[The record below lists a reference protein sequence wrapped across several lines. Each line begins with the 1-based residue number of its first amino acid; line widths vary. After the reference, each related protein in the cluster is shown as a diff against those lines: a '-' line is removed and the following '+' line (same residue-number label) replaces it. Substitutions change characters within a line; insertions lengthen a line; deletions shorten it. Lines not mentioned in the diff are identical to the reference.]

1 MLFMLRTER
10 QMSQLTIDDLI
21 RVRSIYRTIRR
32 ERGDTFASLPREA
45 DWLLFRYV
53 RSDSI
58 RRMAAVT
65 FSDPPVI
72 ALHPLAFAWEN
83 TLLLKGLIHHELCH
97 LICGHQAGHGEEFQ
111 ALEQAWLS
119 YQPYVLQ
126 RNAFNRK
133 LIEDARLDGLFHEY
147 QCPNCGLIIERT
159 RPLKANTA
167 CSSCC
172 KALNGGKWCEAYT
185 FKKVVS
191 VG

>member
-1 MLFMLRTER
+1 MLRTER
-10 QMSQLTIDDLI
+10 QMEQLTIDHLI

-32 ERGDTFASLPREA
+32 ERAEAFSSLPREA

-72 ALHPLAFAWEN
+72 GLHPLAFDWDN
-83 TLLLKGLIHHELCH
+83 TLLLKGLVHHELCH

-111 ALEQAWLS
+111 VLEQGWLS

-126 RNAFNRK
+126 RNAFNRR
-133 LIEDARLDGLFHEY
+133 LIEDARLSGSVHTYE
-147 QCPNCGLIIERT
+147 CPNCGVQIDRK
-159 RPLKANTA
+159 RPLKEHTA

-172 KALNGGKWCEAYT
+172 EAFNEGKWCEAYT